1 MGHQPAP
8 VPSPARRAVPR
19 LPVGLAELR
28 ARGKLDCGRDP
39 PPLGCAMKY
48 LSLVLINLTRNK
60 RRTIL
65 TMLSITVSVFI
76 FASLISLPGLLS
88 QVLRDRANS
97 LRLICHSKAGFSY
110 MLPEAYRRQIERVP
124 HVEAVAGY
132 SVFMGTYRDPNE
144 QIGILATDD
153 DHIREIFP
161 DWEISAET
169 EREFENLRTAGLVAT
184 TLMKL
189 YGWKVGDTIILRGT
203 LYPVDLQLT
212 IVGVLN
218 EEAAGP
224 RIIFRRDYMEEL
236 LGRPGTTN
244 LFWVK
249 IDRSQSAPEVIA
261 AIDEMFA
268 NSAHETATET
278 EVMLIKSEASNLA
291 LLVNG
296 AKFLAA
302 IVIFTIGLVAVNTA
316 AMAVRERRHEMAV
329 MRAIGFTR
337 NSIIGRILV
346 EGLIVGVTGG
356 ALGCGLAI
364 LGFELLPH
372 VSGALGP
379 LALALTLSPRIVAY
393 SFMIAALIGAAS
405 GFIPATLATRGDIST
420 ELRAV

>member
-1 MGHQPAP
+1 
-8 VPSPARRAVPR
+8 
-19 LPVGLAELR
+19 
-28 ARGKLDCGRDP
+28 
-39 PPLGCAMKY
+39 MKY

-65 TMLSITVSVFI
+65 TMLSVAVSVFI
-76 FASLISLPGLLS
+76 FASLISLPGLLD

-97 LRLICHSKAGFSY
+97 LRLICHSKASLLY
-110 MLPEAYRRQIERVP
+110 MLPESYRRQIETVP
-124 HVEAVAGY
+124 HVEAVAAY
-132 SVFMGTYRDPNE
+132 SVFMGTYRDPNQ
-144 QIGILATDD
+144 QIGVLATDD

-161 DWEISAET
+161 DWELSAQT

-184 TLMKL
+184 TLMKA
-189 YGWKVGDTIILRGT
+189 YGWKVGDTIMLRGT
-203 LYPVDLQLT
+203 MYPVDLQLT

-218 EEAAGP
+218 EDAAGP

-236 LGRPGTTN
+236 LGRPGTAN

-278 EVMLIKSEASNLA
+278 EVALIKNEMGSNLS
-291 LLVNG
+291 LLLSG

-337 NSIIGRILV
+337 NSIIARILV

-356 ALGCGLAI
+356 ALGCALAY
-364 LGFELLPH
+364 LGFDLLPH

-379 LALALTLSPRIVAY
+379 LALALTLSPRVVAY
-393 SFMIAALIGAAS
+393 SFLIAALIGAAS

-420 ELRAV
+420 ELRAL